1 MPPAPGWIRHCS
13 GANFN
18 GNQGH
23 KVAAMGSENNESRDV
38 NIPGTGK
45 IPKIA
50 ALSNNNFRE
59 RERHFGHVE
68 ITSEQ
73 R

>member
-1 MPPAPGWIRHCS
+1 
-13 GANFN
+13 
-18 GNQGH
+18 
-23 KVAAMGSENNESRDV
+23 MGSENNESRDV

-59 RERHFGHVE
+59 RERETFWTCRDH
-68 ITSEQ
+68 Q
-73 R
+73 